1 MKKIVMMMFAA
12 MVTVNVMADNVKF
25 KVTNIR
31 CQNCAKRVEK
41 TLKTNEAVQEVT
53 VDLQAK
59 TVCVSYDAKKANAE
73 ALLKTLTDAKYQAEI
88 LKQCNGKDAKGGCG
102 KHEGKEGGC
111 GKHEGKE
118 GGCGKHD
125 GKEGHGGCGH
135 HAKKEAEAQ
144 K

>member
-1 MKKIVMMMFAA
+1 MMMFAA

-41 TLKTNEAVQEVT
+41 TLKANEAVQEVN

-88 LKQCNGKDAKGGCG
+88 LKQCDGKEAKGGCG

-118 GGCGKHD
+118 GGCG
-125 GKEGHGGCGH
+125 GCGH
-135 HAKKEAEAQ
+135 HAKKEAEA
-144 K
+144 KK

>member
-12 MVTVNVMADNVKF
+12 LFAMNVLADNVKF

-41 TLKTNEAVQEVT
+41 TLKANEAVQEVN

-59 TVCVSYDAKKANAE
+59 TVCVSYDASKANAE

-88 LKQCNGKDAKGGCG
+88 LKQCNGKEAKGGCG

-111 GKHEGKE
+111 GKHEGQN
-118 GGCGKHD
+118 
-125 GKEGHGGCGH
+125 GHGGCGH
-135 HAKKEAEAQ
+135 HAKKEAEA
-144 K
+144 KK

>member
-1 MKKIVMMMFAA
+1 MKKIFMMMFAA

-25 KVTNIR
+25 KVTNIK

-41 TLKTNEAVQEVT
+41 TLKATEAVKEVN

-59 TVCVSYDAKKANAE
+59 TVCVSFDEKKANAE

-88 LKQCNGKDAKGGCG
+88 FDGKDAKGGCG
-102 KHEGKEGGC
+102 KHEGKGGC
-111 GKHEGKE
+111 GKHEGQN
-118 GGCGKHD
+118 
-125 GKEGHGGCGH
+125 GHGGCGH

>member
-12 MVTVNVMADNVKF
+12 LFAMNVLADNVKF

-41 TLKTNEAVQEVT
+41 TLKANEAVQEVN

-59 TVCVSYDAKKANAE
+59 TVCVSYDASKANAE

-88 LKQCNGKDAKGGCG
+88 LKQCDGKKGGCG

-111 GKHEGKE
+111 GKHEGQN
-118 GGCGKHD
+118 
-125 GKEGHGGCGH
+125 GHGGCGH

>member
-12 MVTVNVMADNVKF
+12 LFAMNVLADNVKF

-41 TLKTNEAVQEVT
+41 TLKANEAVKEVS

-59 TVCVSYDAKKANAE
+59 TVSVSYDAEKANAE

-88 LKQCNGKDAKGGCG
+88 LKQCDGKKGGCG

-111 GKHEGKE
+111 GKHEGKQ
-118 GGCGKHD
+118 
-125 GKEGHGGCGH
+125 GGCGH
-135 HAKKEAEAQ
+135 HAQKEAEAQ

>member
-12 MVTVNVMADNVKF
+12 LFAMNVLADNVKF

-41 TLKTNEAVQEVT
+41 TLKANEAVQEVN

-59 TVCVSYDAKKANAE
+59 TVCVSYDASKANAE

-88 LKQCNGKDAKGGCG
+88 LKQCNGKEAKGGCG
-102 KHEGKEGGC
+102 KHEGQN
-111 GKHEGKE
+111 
-118 GGCGKHD
+118 
-125 GKEGHGGCGH
+125 GHGGCGH
-135 HAKKEAEAQ
+135 HAKKEADAQ

>member
-12 MVTVNVMADNVKF
+12 LFAMNVMADKVKF

-41 TLKTNEAVQEVT
+41 TLKANEAVQEVN

-59 TVCVSYDAKKANAE
+59 TVCVSYDAEKANAV

-88 LKQCNGKDAKGGCG
+88 LKQCDGKEAKGGCG

-111 GKHEGKE
+111 GKHEGQN
-118 GGCGKHD
+118 
-125 GKEGHGGCGH
+125 GHGGCGH

>member
-12 MVTVNVMADNVKF
+12 LFAMNVLADNVKF

-41 TLKTNEAVQEVT
+41 TLKANEAVQEVN

-59 TVCVSYDAKKANAE
+59 TVCVSYDASKANAE

-88 LKQCNGKDAKGGCG
+88 LKQYDGKEAKGGCG

-111 GKHEGKE
+111 GKHEGQN
-118 GGCGKHD
+118 
-125 GKEGHGGCGH
+125 GHGGCGH

>member
-12 MVTVNVMADNVKF
+12 LFAMNVLADNVKF

-41 TLKTNEAVQEVT
+41 TLKANEAVQEVN

-59 TVCVSYDAKKANAE
+59 TVCVSYDASKANAE

-88 LKQCNGKDAKGGCG
+88 LKQCNGKEAKGGCG
-102 KHEGKEGGC
+102 KHEGQN
-111 GKHEGKE
+111 
-118 GGCGKHD
+118 
-125 GKEGHGGCGH
+125 GHGGCGH

>member
-12 MVTVNVMADNVKF
+12 MVTVNVMADNLKF

-88 LKQCNGKDAKGGCG
+88 LKQCDGKEGGCG

-118 GGCGKHD
+118 G
-125 GKEGHGGCGH
+125 HGGCGH
-135 HAKKEAEAQ
+135 HAKKEADTQ

>member
-41 TLKTNEAVQEVT
+41 TLKANEAVQEVN

-59 TVCVSYDAKKANAE
+59 TVSVSYDAKKANAE
-73 ALLKTLTDAKYQAEI
+73 TLLKTLTDAKYQAEI
-88 LKQCNGKDAKGGCG
+88 FDGKDAKGGCGKHEGKGGCG

-111 GKHEGKE
+111 GKHEGQN
-118 GGCGKHD
+118 
-125 GKEGHGGCGH
+125 GHGGCGH

>member
-12 MVTVNVMADNVKF
+12 LFAMNVLADNVKF

-41 TLKTNEAVQEVT
+41 TLKANEAVQEVN

-59 TVCVSYDAKKANAE
+59 TVCVSYDASKANAE

-88 LKQCNGKDAKGGCG
+88 LKQCNGKEAKGGCG

-111 GKHEGKE
+111 GKHEGQN
-118 GGCGKHD
+118 
-125 GKEGHGGCGH
+125 GHGGCGH
-135 HAKKEAEAQ
+135 HAKKEAETQ

>member
-12 MVTVNVMADNVKF
+12 LFAMNVLADNVKF

-41 TLKTNEAVQEVT
+41 TLKANEAVHEVN

-59 TVCVSYDAKKANAE
+59 TVCVSYDASKANAE

-88 LKQCNGKDAKGGCG
+88 LKQCNGKEAKGGCG

-111 GKHEGKE
+111 GKHEGQN
-118 GGCGKHD
+118 
-125 GKEGHGGCGH
+125 GHGGCGH

>member
-41 TLKTNEAVQEVT
+41 TLKTNEAVQDVT

-73 ALLKTLTDAKYQAEI
+73 VLLKTLTDAKYQAEI
-88 LKQCNGKDAKGGCG
+88 LKQCDGKDAKGGCG

-135 HAKKEAEAQ
+135 HAKKEADAQ

>member
-12 MVTVNVMADNVKF
+12 LFAMNVMADKVKF

-41 TLKTNEAVQEVT
+41 TLKANEAVQEVN

-59 TVCVSYDAKKANAE
+59 TVCVSYDASKANAE
-73 ALLKTLTDAKYQAEI
+73 ALLKTLNDAKYQAEI
-88 LKQCNGKDAKGGCG
+88 LKQCDGKEAKGGCG

-111 GKHEGKE
+111 GKHEGQN
-118 GGCGKHD
+118 
-125 GKEGHGGCGH
+125 GHGGCGH

>member
-1 MKKIVMMMFAA
+1 MRKIVMMMFAA
-12 MVTVNVMADNVKF
+12 LFAMNVLADNVKF

-41 TLKTNEAVQEVT
+41 TLKANEAVKEVS

-59 TVCVSYDAKKANAE
+59 TVCVSYDASKANAE

-88 LKQCNGKDAKGGCG
+88 LKQCDGKEAKGGCG
-102 KHEGKEGGC
+102 KHEGQN
-111 GKHEGKE
+111 
-118 GGCGKHD
+118 
-125 GKEGHGGCGH
+125 GHGGCGH

>member
-41 TLKTNEAVQEVT
+41 TLKANEAVQEVN

-59 TVCVSYDAKKANAE
+59 TVCVSYDAM
-73 ALLKTLTDAKYQAEI
+73 
-88 LKQCNGKDAKGGCG
+88 KQCDGKDAKGGCG

-118 GGCGKHD
+118 GGCGKHEGKEGGCGKHE

-135 HAKKEAEAQ
+135 HAKKEADTQ

>member
-12 MVTVNVMADNVKF
+12 LFAMNVMADNVKF

-41 TLKTNEAVQEVT
+41 TLKANEAVQEVN

-59 TVCVSYDAKKANAE
+59 TVSVSYDAKKANAE

-88 LKQCNGKDAKGGCG
+88 LKQCDGKEAKGGCG

-111 GKHEGKE
+111 GKHEGQN
-118 GGCGKHD
+118 
-125 GKEGHGGCGH
+125 GHGGCGH

>member
-1 MKKIVMMMFAA
+1 MKKIVMMVFAA

-41 TLKTNEAVQEVT
+41 TLKANEAVQEVS

-59 TVCVSYDAKKANAE
+59 TVTVSFDEKKANAE

-88 LKQCNGKDAKGGCG
+88 FDGKEAKGGCG
-102 KHEGKEGGC
+102 KHEGKGGC
-111 GKHEGKE
+111 GKHEGK
-118 GGCGKHD
+118 GGCGKHE
-125 GKEGHGGCGH
+125 GQEGHGGCGH

>member
-12 MVTVNVMADNVKF
+12 LFAMNVLADNVKF

-41 TLKTNEAVQEVT
+41 TLKANEAVQEVN

-59 TVCVSYDAKKANAE
+59 TVCVSYDASKANAE

-88 LKQCNGKDAKGGCG
+88 LKQCDGKEAKGGCG

-111 GKHEGKE
+111 GKHESQN
-118 GGCGKHD
+118 
-125 GKEGHGGCGH
+125 GHGGCGH

>member
-1 MKKIVMMMFAA
+1 MKKIVMTMFAA
-12 MVTVNVMADNVKF
+12 LFAMNVLADNVKF

-41 TLKTNEAVQEVT
+41 TLKANEAVQEVN

-59 TVCVSYDAKKANAE
+59 TVCVSYDASKANAE

-88 LKQCNGKDAKGGCG
+88 LKQCNDKEAKGGCG

-111 GKHEGKE
+111 GKHEGQN
-118 GGCGKHD
+118 
-125 GKEGHGGCGH
+125 GHGGCGH

>member
-12 MVTVNVMADNVKF
+12 LFAMNVLADNVKF

-41 TLKTNEAVQEVT
+41 TLKANEAVQEVN

-59 TVCVSYDAKKANAE
+59 TVCVSYDAEKANAE

-88 LKQCNGKDAKGGCG
+88 LKQCDGKEVKGGCG

-111 GKHEGKE
+111 GKHEGQN
-118 GGCGKHD
+118 
-125 GKEGHGGCGH
+125 GHGGCGH

>member
-12 MVTVNVMADNVKF
+12 LFAMNVMADNVKF

-41 TLKTNEAVQEVT
+41 TLKANEAVQEVN

-59 TVCVSYDAKKANAE
+59 TVCVSYDAEKANAE

-88 LKQCNGKDAKGGCG
+88 LKQCNGKEAKGGCG

-111 GKHEGKE
+111 GKHEGQN
-118 GGCGKHD
+118 
-125 GKEGHGGCGH
+125 GHGGCGH

>member
-12 MVTVNVMADNVKF
+12 LFAMNVLADNVKF

-41 TLKTNEAVQEVT
+41 TLKANEAVQEVS

-59 TVCVSYDAKKANAE
+59 TVSVSYDASKANAE

-88 LKQCNGKDAKGGCG
+88 LKQCDGKKGGCG

-111 GKHEGKE
+111 GKHEGQN
-118 GGCGKHD
+118 GQ
-125 GKEGHGGCGH
+125 GGCGH

>member
-12 MVTVNVMADNVKF
+12 LFAMNVLADNVKF

-41 TLKTNEAVQEVT
+41 TLKANEAVQEVN

-59 TVCVSYDAKKANAE
+59 TVCVSYDASKANAE

-88 LKQCNGKDAKGGCG
+88 MKQCNGKEAKSCCDKHEAKEGGCD
-102 KHEGKEGGC
+102 KHEGKESC
-111 GKHEGKE
+111 
-118 GGCGKHD
+118 D
-125 GKEGHGGCGH
+125 
-135 HAKKEAEAQ
+135 KK
-144 K
+144 

>member
-12 MVTVNVMADNVKF
+12 MVSVNVLADNVKF

-41 TLKTNEAVQEVT
+41 TLKANEAVKEVS

-59 TVCVSYDAKKANAE
+59 TVCVSYDAEKANAD

-88 LKQCNGKDAKGGCG
+88 MKQCNGKQGGRG

-111 GKHEGKE
+111 GKHEGKQ
-118 GGCGKHD
+118 
-125 GKEGHGGCGH
+125 GGCGH
-135 HAKKEAEAQ
+135 HAQKEAEA
-144 K
+144 KK

>member
-1 MKKIVMMMFAA
+1 MKKIFMMMFAA

-25 KVTNIR
+25 KVTNIK

-41 TLKTNEAVQEVT
+41 TLKANEAVKEVN

-59 TVCVSYDAKKANAE
+59 TVCVSFDEKKANAE

-88 LKQCNGKDAKGGCG
+88 MKQC
-102 KHEGKEGGC
+102 
-111 GKHEGKE
+111 
-118 GGCGKHD
+118 D
-125 GKEGHGGCGH
+125 GKEAKSCCDKQKPTKVAASTR
-135 HAKKEAEAQ
+135 AKKAATRS

>member
-12 MVTVNVMADNVKF
+12 LFAMNVLADNVKF

-41 TLKTNEAVQEVT
+41 TLKANEAVQEVN

-59 TVCVSYDAKKANAE
+59 TVCVSYDASKANAE

-88 LKQCNGKDAKGGCG
+88 LKQCNGKEAKGGCG

-111 GKHEGKE
+111 GKHE
-118 GGCGKHD
+118 
-125 GKEGHGGCGH
+125 
-135 HAKKEAEAQ
+135 AQ